1 MSTPLLMAINAHVRM
16 NINDTMARISTG
28 VVPEQEQ
35 IQTWVGLKAFLGDQ
49 TSEQSTSQP
58 FCS

>member
-1 MSTPLLMAINAHVRM
+1 MATNAHVRM
-16 NINDTMARISTG
+16 NINDTMARILTG
-28 VVPEQEQ
+28 VVPEQEKS
-35 IQTWVGLKAFLGDQ
+35 QTWVGLKAFLGDQ